1 MDITQVSET
10 WGLGSIPGG
19 GNSNF
24 VAHDCPQDVNAIQSF
39 RRLLAVVN
47 IVNFTF
53 LGCKSLQ
60 RRVEREAFQDK
71 KEV

>member
-19 GNSNF
+19 GNSIF
-24 VAHDCPQDVNAIQSF
+24 VAHDCPQDGNAIQFF
-39 RRLLAVVN
+39 RRFLAVVN

-53 LGCKSLQ
+53 FVCKSLQ